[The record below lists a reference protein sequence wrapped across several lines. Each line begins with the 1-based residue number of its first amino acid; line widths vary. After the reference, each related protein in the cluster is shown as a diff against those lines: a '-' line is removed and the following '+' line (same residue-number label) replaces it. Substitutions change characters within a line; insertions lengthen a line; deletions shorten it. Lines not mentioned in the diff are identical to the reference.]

1 MQGAPVQASIL
12 WVTHPWRSSGP
23 RASVVSQGRQY
34 GTVTYARAE
43 RPGQIAS
50 RAAATALFSIPNAVH
65 EVSLSLRILIV
76 EDHDDLADALRVN
89 LRSEGYEAS
98 VASDGR
104 QALAMVRADPPDI
117 VVLDLGIPGLDG
129 LALLSRLRAEGHWCP
144 VLILS
149 ARDSDSDKVEGF
161 RLGADDYVTKPFRT
175 LELMARVDA
184 MGRRVMRER
193 AAASVQQAPAAPVR
207 ATEPDASLLT
217 PQQVMS
223 ACGLT
228 LRQAEVALLIAEGR
242 SNPEIAGPLG
252 ISRFTARN
260 HAEQIFAR
268 LKVESRWH
276 IARALCDAV
285 GAVAGARGA
294 LPGPPPV

>member
-1 MQGAPVQASIL
+1 MGHSPMAIQ
-12 WVTHPWRSSGP
+12 RP
-23 RASVVSQGRQY
+23 RASAVSRGLRH
-34 GTVTYARAE
+34 GTVTHARVE
-43 RPGQIAS
+43 RPGQFAS
-50 RAAATALFSIPNAVH
+50 RAAAANDQNLERLDDVTPN
-65 EVSLSLRILIV
+65 LRILIV

-89 LRSEGYEAS
+89 LRSEGYRAS

-104 QALAMVRADPPDI
+104 QALAMVLADPPDI

-184 MGRRVMRER
+184 MARRVVRER
-193 AAASVQQAPAAPVR
+193 AAASVPSAPAAPVPS
-207 ATEPDASLLT
+207 AQPDTSLLT
-217 PQQVMS
+217 AQQVVT

-228 LRQAEVALLIAEGR
+228 LRQAEIALLIAEGR
-242 SNPEIAGPLG
+242 SNPGIARRLG

-260 HAEQIFAR
+260 HALQIFAR
-268 LKVESRWH
+268 LNVESRWQV
-276 IARALCDAV
+276 ARALCDAV
-285 GAVAGARGA
+285 AVMTGPRD
-294 LPGPPPV
+294 GPPGVRTI

>member
-1 MQGAPVQASIL
+1 MQGAPAHGSIL

-23 RASVVSQGRQY
+23 RASAVSQGRRN
-34 GTVTYARAE
+34 GSVTYARVE
-43 RPGQIAS
+43 PPGQIAS
-50 RAAATALFSIPNAVH
+50 RAAAAALSSIPNTADD
-65 EVSLSLRILIV
+65 VSLSLRILIV
-76 EDHDDLADALRVN
+76 EDHDDLADALRAN
-89 LRSEGYEAS
+89 LRSEGYQAS

-129 LALLSRLRAEGHWCP
+129 LELLSRLRADGHWCP

-184 MGRRVMRER
+184 MARRVVRER
-193 AAASVQQAPAAPVR
+193 AAASVQPALAAPVPP
-207 ATEPDASLLT
+207 AEPDASLLT

-228 LRQAEVALLIAEGR
+228 LRQAQVALLIAVGH
-242 SNPEIAGPLG
+242 SNPEIAGRLG

-260 HAEQIFAR
+260 HAEQIFTR
-268 LKVESRWH
+268 LRVESRWQV
-276 IARALCDAV
+276 ARALCDAV
-285 GAVAGARGA
+285 AAVAGARGGT
-294 LPGPPPV
+294 PGPPPI

>member
-1 MQGAPVQASIL
+1 MGQRPIAPRCSASNC
-12 WVTHPWRSSGP
+12 TF
-23 RASVVSQGRQY
+23 
-34 GTVTYARAE
+34 
-43 RPGQIAS
+43 GQIAGVS
-50 RAAATALFSIPNAVH
+50 QPPPLSSIPNAVH
-65 EVSLSLRILIV
+65 DMSPSLRILIV
-76 EDHDDLADALRVN
+76 EDHDDLADALRAN

-129 LALLSRLRAEGHWCP
+129 LQLLSRLRAEGHWCP

-175 LELMARVDA
+175 VELMARVDA
-184 MGRRVMRER
+184 MGRRVVRER
-193 AAASVQQAPAAPVR
+193 AAASVQPAPAAPVP
-207 ATEPDASLLT
+207 APDASLLT
-217 PQQVMS
+217 PQQIMG

-242 SNPEIAGPLG
+242 SNPEIAERLG

-268 LKVESRWH
+268 LKVESRWQV
-276 IARALCDAV
+276 ARALCDAV
-285 GAVAGARGA
+285 AAVAGTRGGP
-294 LPGPPPV
+294 PGPQPI

>member
-1 MQGAPVQASIL
+1 M
-12 WVTHPWRSSGP
+12 TYP
-23 RASVVSQGRQY
+23 RAEGP
-34 GTVTYARAE
+34 A
-43 RPGQIAS
+43 QIAS
-50 RAAATALFSIPNAVH
+50 RAAAVAPSSLPNAVPD
-65 EVSLSLRILIV
+65 VSPSLRILIV
-76 EDHDDLADALRVN
+76 EDHEDLADALRAN
-89 LRSEGYEAS
+89 LRSEGYQAS
-98 VASDGR
+98 VATDGR

-129 LALLSRLRAEGHWCP
+129 LALLCRLRADGHWCP

-184 MGRRVMRER
+184 MARRVVRER
-193 AAASVQQAPAAPVR
+193 AAASVQPAPPAPVR
-207 ATEPDASLLT
+207 APDASPLT
-217 PQQVMS
+217 PQQIMS

-242 SNPEIAGPLG
+242 SNPEIAERLG

-260 HAEQIFAR
+260 HAEQILAR
-268 LKVESRWH
+268 LKVESRWQV
-276 IARALCDAV
+276 ARALCDV
-285 GAVAGARGA
+285 VAATRGA
-294 LPGPPPV
+294 PPG

>member
-1 MQGAPVQASIL
+1 MGQRPIARRCSASN
-12 WVTHPWRSSGP
+12 RGF
-23 RASVVSQGRQY
+23 
-34 GTVTYARAE
+34 
-43 RPGQIAS
+43 GQIAGVS
-50 RAAATALFSIPNAVH
+50 QPPPYSSIPNAVDD
-65 EVSLSLRILIV
+65 VSSSLRILIV
-76 EDHDDLADALRVN
+76 EDHDDLADALRTN
-89 LRSEGYEAS
+89 LRSEGYHAS

-117 VVLDLGIPGLDG
+117 IVLDLGIPGLDG
-129 LALLSRLRAEGHWCP
+129 LALLSRLRSEGHWCP

-184 MGRRVMRER
+184 MGRRVVRER
-193 AAASVQQAPAAPVR
+193 AAASIQPVPAPSV
-207 ATEPDASLLT
+207 PDTSLLT
-217 PQQVMS
+217 PEQIMG

-242 SNPEIAGPLG
+242 SNPEIAERLG

-260 HAEQIFAR
+260 HAEQILAR
-268 LKVESRWH
+268 LKVDSRWQV
-276 IARALCDAV
+276 ARALYDT
-285 GAVAGARGA
+285 VAADGGDK
-294 LPGPPPV
+294 

>member
-1 MQGAPVQASIL
+1 
-12 WVTHPWRSSGP
+12 VTHARVERVGQITP
-23 RASVVSQGRQY
+23 RA
-34 GTVTYARAE
+34 T
-43 RPGQIAS
+43 
-50 RAAATALFSIPNAVH
+50 AAALTRIPNAALD
-65 EVSLSLRILIV
+65 VSLNLRILIV
-76 EDHDDLADALRVN
+76 EDHDDLADALRAN
-89 LRSEGYEAS
+89 LRSEGYHAT

-104 QALAMVRADPPDI
+104 QALAMVRAEPPDI

-129 LALLSRLRAEGHWCP
+129 LALLARLRAEGHWCP

-175 LELMARVDA
+175 VELMARVDA

-193 AAASVQQAPAAPVR
+193 AAASTQPTPAASV
-207 ATEPDASLLT
+207 TGPDASLLT
-217 PQQVMS
+217 AQQVVD

-242 SNPEIAGPLG
+242 SNPEIAERLG

-260 HAEQIFAR
+260 HAEQILAR
-268 LKVESRWH
+268 LKVQSRWQV
-276 IARALCDAV
+276 ARALCDVVAAV
-285 GAVAGARGA
+285 PRSG
-294 LPGPPPV
+294 

>member
-1 MQGAPVQASIL
+1 MLLCDDRG
-12 WVTHPWRSSGP
+12 H
-23 RASVVSQGRQY
+23 
-34 GTVTYARAE
+34 GTLTYAWGE
-43 RPGQIAS
+43 RLVQIAPATTPATPS
-50 RAAATALFSIPNAVH
+50 RIPTAITA
-65 EVSLSLRILIV
+65 VSLSLRILIV
-76 EDHDDLADALRVN
+76 EDHDDLADALRAN
-89 LRSEGYEAS
+89 LRSEGYRAS

-104 QALAMVRADPPDI
+104 QALAMVRVEPPDI
-117 VVLDLGIPGLDG
+117 IVLDLGIPGLDG

-184 MGRRVMRER
+184 MRRRVIRER
-193 AAASVQQAPAAPVR
+193 AAALVPAVSP
-207 ATEPDASLLT
+207 EPTPTPDTSLLS
-217 PQQVMS
+217 PQQIMN

-228 LRQAEVALLIAEGR
+228 QRQAEVALLIAEGHT
-242 SNPEIAGPLG
+242 NPEIAARLG

-268 LKVESRWH
+268 MRVESRWQV
-276 IARALCDAV
+276 ARALCEVVAAARV
-285 GAVAGARGA
+285 GPSDQRPA
-294 LPGPPPV
+294 

>member
-1 MQGAPVQASIL
+1 MGHTPMALHRLRSGE
-12 WVTHPWRSSGP
+12 WRAHSPLLTP
-23 RASVVSQGRQY
+23 RFSHGSL
-34 GTVTYARAE
+34 TYPRVE
-43 RPGQIAS
+43 RPAQIAS
-50 RAAATALFSIPNAVH
+50 RVAALSSIPNAVH
-65 EVSLSLRILIV
+65 AVSSSLRILIV
-76 EDHDDLADALRVN
+76 EDHDDLADALRAN
-89 LRSEGYEAS
+89 LRSEGYQAS

-184 MGRRVMRER
+184 MARRVVRER
-193 AAASVQQAPAAPVR
+193 SAASVQQAPAAPVP
-207 ATEPDASLLT
+207 AAAPDASLLT

-242 SNPEIAGPLG
+242 SNPEIAGQLG

-268 LKVESRWH
+268 LKVESRWQV
-276 IARALCDAV
+276 ARALCDAV
-285 GAVAGARGA
+285 AASH
-294 LPGPPPV
+294 

>member
-1 MQGAPVQASIL
+1 MRSLVQPPL
-12 WVTHPWRSSGP
+12 LSG
-23 RASVVSQGRQY
+23 
-34 GTVTYARAE
+34 
-43 RPGQIAS
+43 
-50 RAAATALFSIPNAVH
+50 LPNAVH
-65 EVSLSLRILIV
+65 DVTLSLRILIV
-76 EDHDDLADALRVN
+76 EDHEDLADALRAN
-89 LRSEGYEAS
+89 LRSEGYQAT

-117 VVLDLGIPGLDG
+117 VILDLGIPGLDG

-184 MGRRVMRER
+184 MGRRVVRER
-193 AAASVQQAPAAPVR
+193 AAASVQPSPPTPALAAPAL
-207 ATEPDASLLT
+207 DASLLT
-217 PQQVMS
+217 PAQVMGP
-223 ACGLT
+223 CRLT

-242 SNPEIAGPLG
+242 SNPEIAERLG

-260 HAEQIFAR
+260 HAEQILAR
-268 LKVESRWH
+268 LKVESRWQV
-276 IARALCDAV
+276 ARALCET
-285 GAVAGARGA
+285 VAGARGGP
-294 LPGPPPV
+294 PGPRPI

>member
-1 MQGAPVQASIL
+1 MGHRPMAPQRAASKRRL
-12 WVTHPWRSSGP
+12 
-23 RASVVSQGRQY
+23 
-34 GTVTYARAE
+34 
-43 RPGQIAS
+43 GQIAS
-50 RAAATALFSIPNAVH
+50 RATAAALSSIPNAVDD
-65 EVSLSLRILIV
+65 VSQSLRILIV
-76 EDHDDLADALRVN
+76 EDHDDLADALRAN

-184 MGRRVMRER
+184 MGRRVVRER
-193 AAASVQQAPAAPVR
+193 AAASVQPVPAVQVPVPAAPVP
-207 ATEPDASLLT
+207 TPDASLLT
-217 PQQVMS
+217 PQRIMG

-242 SNPEIAGPLG
+242 SNPEIAERLG
-252 ISRFTARN
+252 ISRFTART
-260 HAEQIFAR
+260 HAEQILAR
-268 LKVESRWH
+268 LKVESRWQV
-276 IARALCDAV
+276 ARALCDVVA
-285 GAVAGARGA
+285 AVAGARG
-294 LPGPPPV
+294 GPPGARPI

>member
-1 MQGAPVQASIL
+1 MP
-12 WVTHPWRSSGP
+12 
-23 RASVVSQGRQY
+23 
-34 GTVTYARAE
+34 
-43 RPGQIAS
+43 AS
-50 RAAATALFSIPNAVH
+50 RGPAQIPSRATAAAPSSTPPAVDA
-65 EVSLSLRILIV
+65 VSPSLRILIV
-76 EDHDDLADALRVN
+76 EDHADLADALRTN

-98 VASDGR
+98 VAGDGR

-184 MGRRVMRER
+184 MGRRVVRER
-193 AAASVQQAPAAPVR
+193 AAASVQPAPAAP
-207 ATEPDASLLT
+207 APAPDASRLT
-217 PQQVMS
+217 PQQIMG

-228 LRQAEVALLIAEGR
+228 LRQAEVALLIAAGR
-242 SNPEIAGPLG
+242 SNPEIAERLG

-260 HAEQIFAR
+260 HAEQILAR
-268 LKVESRWH
+268 LKVDSRWQV
-276 IARALCDAV
+276 ARALCDVVAAV
-285 GAVAGARGA
+285 GAPRSGSAA
-294 LPGPPPV
+294 PPPI

>member
-1 MQGAPVQASIL
+1 M
-12 WVTHPWRSSGP
+12 
-23 RASVVSQGRQY
+23 
-34 GTVTYARAE
+34 TYARV
-43 RPGQIAS
+43 RGNGQITS
-50 RAAATALFSIPNAVH
+50 RATAPALSSISNAIHDVNP
-65 EVSLSLRILIV
+65 SLRILIV
-76 EDHDDLADALRVN
+76 EDHDDLADALRAN
-89 LRSEGYEAS
+89 LRSEGYWVS

-104 QALAMVRADPPDI
+104 QALAMVRAEPPDI

-184 MGRRVMRER
+184 MGRRVVRER
-193 AAASVQQAPAAPVR
+193 AAASAPPAPAAPVP
-207 ATEPDASLLT
+207 AAEPDVSLLT
-217 PQQVMS
+217 PQQVMG

-228 LRQAEVALLIAEGR
+228 LRQAEIALLMGAGR
-242 SNPEIAGPLG
+242 SNPEIAAQLG

-260 HAEQIFAR
+260 HAEQILAR
-268 LKVESRWH
+268 LRVESRWQV
-276 IARALCDAV
+276 ARALCDAV
-285 GAVAGARGA
+285 AAVAGGRG
-294 LPGPPPV
+294 GPPGARPV

>member
-1 MQGAPVQASIL
+1 
-12 WVTHPWRSSGP
+12 
-23 RASVVSQGRQY
+23 
-34 GTVTYARAE
+34 VTYARCK

-50 RAAATALFSIPNAVH
+50 RATAAALSSIPNTVH
-65 EVSLSLRILIV
+65 DVSLSLRILIV
-76 EDHDDLADALRVN
+76 EDHEDLADALRAN

-184 MGRRVMRER
+184 MGRRVVRER
-193 AAASVQQAPAAPVR
+193 AAASVQPAPAAPVP
-207 ATEPDASLLT
+207 AAEPDVSLLT
-217 PQQVMS
+217 HQQVMS

-242 SNPEIAGPLG
+242 SNPEIAGRLG

-260 HAEQIFAR
+260 HAEQIFTR
-268 LKVESRWH
+268 LKVESRWLV
-276 IARALCDAV
+276 ARALSDAV
-285 GAVAGARGA
+285 AAVAGARGVPPA
-294 LPGPPPV
+294 PPPRGHEGGGGQ

>member
-1 MQGAPVQASIL
+1 MPAS
-12 WVTHPWRSSGP
+12 RGP
-23 RASVVSQGRQY
+23 
-34 GTVTYARAE
+34 ARL
-43 RPGQIAS
+43 R
-50 RAAATALFSIPNAVH
+50 RAAAAGLSRIANAVH
-65 EVSLSLRILIV
+65 DVSLSLRILIV

-89 LRSEGYEAS
+89 LRSEGYQAS

-117 VVLDLGIPGLDG
+117 IVLDLGIPGLDG

-184 MGRRVMRER
+184 MRRRVIRER
-193 AAASVQQAPAAPVR
+193 AAASVQPGPTTPGPV
-207 ATEPDASLLT
+207 TEPDVSLLS

-228 LRQAEVALLIAEGR
+228 LRQAEVAILIAQGR
-242 SNPEIAGPLG
+242 SNPEIARQLG
-252 ISRFTARN
+252 ISRYTARN
-260 HAEQIFAR
+260 HAEQIIAR
-268 LKVESRWH
+268 LKLESRWQV
-276 IARALCDAV
+276 ARALCDAV
-285 GAVAGARGA
+285 AAS
-294 LPGPPPV
+294 

>member
-1 MQGAPVQASIL
+1 MGHTPMALQPAACERPLA
-12 WVTHPWRSSGP
+12 GP
-23 RASVVSQGRQY
+23 PTWAGDPCPGRA
-34 GTVTYARAE
+34 
-43 RPGQIAS
+43 RPGQLAG
-50 RAAATALFSIPNAVH
+50 RAAAAALSSLPNAVDD
-65 EVSLSLRILIV
+65 VIPSLRILIV
-76 EDHDDLADALRVN
+76 EDHEVLAEALRVN
-89 LRSEGYEAS
+89 LRSEGYQPS

-149 ARDSDSDKVEGF
+149 ARSSDSDKVEGF

-175 LELMARVDA
+175 VELMARVEA
-184 MGRRVMRER
+184 MGRRVVRER
-193 AAASVQQAPAAPVR
+193 AAASVQPASAAAVAAPDV
-207 ATEPDASLLT
+207 SLLT
-217 PQQVMS
+217 PHQIMS

-242 SNPEIAGPLG
+242 SNPEIAERLG

-260 HAEQIFAR
+260 HAEQILAR
-268 LKVESRWH
+268 LKVESRWQV
-276 IARALCDAV
+276 ARALCDATLGV
-285 GAVAGARGA
+285 T
-294 LPGPPPV
+294 

>member
-1 MQGAPVQASIL
+1 M
-12 WVTHPWRSSGP
+12 TYP
-23 RASVVSQGRQY
+23 RVGRLDHI
-34 GTVTYARAE
+34 T
-43 RPGQIAS
+43 S
-50 RAAATALFSIPNAVH
+50 RAAAAATSRIPNAVPH
-65 EVSLSLRILIV
+65 VSPSLRILIV
-76 EDHDDLADALRVN
+76 EDHDDLADALRTN
-89 LRSEGYEAS
+89 LRSEGYQAR
-98 VASDGR
+98 VATDGR

-184 MGRRVMRER
+184 MGRRVVRER
-193 AAASVQQAPAAPVR
+193 AAASVQAAPAAPGPV
-207 ATEPDASLLT
+207 AEPDASQLT

-228 LRQAEVALLIAEGR
+228 LRQAEVALLIAGGR
-242 SNPEIAGPLG
+242 TNPEIAGKLG

-268 LKVESRWH
+268 LKVESRWQV
-276 IARALCDAV
+276 ARALCDAV
-285 GAVAGARGA
+285 AAGRGSAGGA
-294 LPGPPPV
+294 P